1 MKGLRAAFDALKAE
15 GVVAVWSSGPDSA
28 LDITGIGVT
37 FSHAPIDDKLS
48 PSTMIRRLD
57 SMIRS
62 LDSTI
67 RSVTA
72 MTQITE
78 RMTQL
83 RGAMT
88 HDP

>member
-1 MKGLRAAFDALKAE
+1 M
-15 GVVAVWSSGPDSA
+15 WSSGPDSA

-48 PSTMIRRLD
+48 PSTMIRSLD
-57 SMIRS
+57 SMI
-62 LDSTI
+62 L
-67 RSVTA
+67 SVTS
-72 MTQITE
+72 MTQVTE